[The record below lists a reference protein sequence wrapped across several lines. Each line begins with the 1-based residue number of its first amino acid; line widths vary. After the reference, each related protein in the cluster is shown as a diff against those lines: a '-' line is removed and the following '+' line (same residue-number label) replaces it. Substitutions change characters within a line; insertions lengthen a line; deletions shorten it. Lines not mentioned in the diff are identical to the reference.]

1 MTNWTSGYVADIGYT
16 YGYYAELNPLR
27 TQLAMLNVGLQPPKI
42 RNACE
47 LGFGQG
53 VSVAIHAAAN
63 SGTTWFGTDFN
74 PSQAAF
80 ARELFADSGMA
91 SHLYDDAFAEFCSR
105 DDLPEFDYIGLHGIW
120 SWISDENRQIIV
132 DFLHRKLAVGGVVY
146 VSYNTLPGW
155 SAAAPLRHVMTQYA
169 QTMTGSGQGITNRI
183 EAALNFTQSL
193 LDTKPQYI
201 LQNPLVEERFNRLK
215 GQSRNYLA
223 HEYFNRDWQP
233 MYFAD
238 MAQRLQSAKL
248 SFACS
253 TNYLEH
259 VDVLNLSQA
268 QQQLIHSVE
277 DAELQQ
283 TLRDYAF
290 NQQFRKDYWVKGP
303 LKLDPSR
310 QMALLR
316 AQRVILTTSRQD
328 ITLKVQG
335 YLGEAS
341 LNEGIYNPV
350 LDLLADH
357 KIHAIGEIESNLN
370 GQGINLAQIMQAI
383 VVLGGMG
390 HVYSAQDD
398 EAILA
403 AEPAAHRING
413 AMMQHARSNAD
424 LGSLASPV
432 TGGGVVV
439 PRFQQLFLL
448 AIRQGM
454 QQPKEWAQFVWQ
466 ILSAQGQAILKDGK
480 ALPTAEENLAELNE
494 QALVFAEKQA
504 PIFKALR
511 IA

>member
-1 MTNWTSGYVADIGYT
+1 
-16 YGYYAELNPLR
+16 
-27 TQLAMLNVGLQPPKI
+27 
-42 RNACE
+42 
-47 LGFGQG
+47 
-53 VSVAIHAAAN
+53 
-63 SGTTWFGTDFN
+63 
-74 PSQAAF
+74 
-80 ARELFADSGMA
+80 
-91 SHLYDDAFAEFCSR
+91 
-105 DDLPEFDYIGLHGIW
+105 
-120 SWISDENRQIIV
+120 
-132 DFLHRKLAVGGVVY
+132 
-146 VSYNTLPGW
+146 
-155 SAAAPLRHVMTQYA
+155 MTQYA
-169 QTMTGSGQGITNRI
+169 QSMTGSGQGITNRI

-193 LDTKPQYI
+193 VDTKPQYI

-238 MAQRLQSAKL
+238 MAQRLQPAKL

-277 DAELQQ
+277 DPELQQ
-283 TLRDYAF
+283 TLRDYAI

-310 QMALLR
+310 QVALLR
-316 AQRVILTTSRQD
+316 AQRVILTANRQD
-328 ITLKVQG
+328 VTLKVQG

-357 KIHAIGEIESNLN
+357 KIHAIGEIESSLHDK
-370 GQGINLAQIMQAI
+370 GVNLAQIMQAI
-383 VVLGGMG
+383 VVLVGMG

-403 AEPAAHRING
+403 AEPAAHKING

-424 LGSLASPV
+424 LGNLASPV

-494 QALVFAEKQA
+494 QALAFAEKHA
-504 PIFKALR
+504 PIFKALL